1 MMHAQPAFADLPQNW
16 QDWIMDNL
24 ARGCSPLEMA
34 NNMARSGQ
42 YDLAVSRRTIDEA
55 LRLRSG
61 APAAANANANANA
74 SANAN
79 ANANVS
85 AAGDAGA
92 EAAQGLRGMPYIDIS
107 SNRIALPDREVELLF
122 VLKQPQVILLGN
134 VLSDEECDAIVAHC
148 GTRYTRSTVAAES
161 DGASVV
167 HEGRTSEMA
176 FIQRGEAEVAE
187 RVDRRLAALAHW
199 PIERSEPFQLQKYGP
214 TQEYRPHYDWLDPD
228 SAGHQSHLAR
238 GGQRLA
244 TFVLYLCDV
253 EQGGGTVFPTL
264 GLEVY
269 PKKGSALWF
278 LNTDRAHRPDSQTLH
293 GGAPVV
299 GGTKIIAN
307 KWLRQEH
314 YG

>member
-1 MMHAQPAFADLPQNW
+1 ME
-16 QDWIMDNL
+16 NL
-24 ARGCSPLEMA
+24 ERACNPLDMA
-34 NNMARSGQ
+34 NSMAASGQ
-42 YDLAVSRRTIDEA
+42 HSMAVARAAIDEA
-55 LRLRSG
+55 LALHAAEG
-61 APAAANANANANA
+61 QAPAASVFVAP
-74 SANAN
+74 
-79 ANANVS
+79 
-85 AAGDAGA
+85 
-92 EAAQGLRGMPYIDIS
+92 QQMPYIDLER
-107 SNRIALPDREVELLF
+107 NLIAVQDRMVEVLF
-122 VLKQPQVILLGN
+122 VLKQPQIILLGN

-148 GTRYTRSTVAAES
+148 GTRYTRSTVTGEA

-187 RVDRRLAALAHW
+187 RIEQRLAELAHW
-199 PIERSEPFQLQKYGP
+199 PAECGEPFQLQKYGV

-228 SAGHQSHLAR
+228 SSGHRSHLAR

-244 TFVLYLCDV
+244 TFILYLSDV
-253 EQGGGTVFPTL
+253 EQGGGTVFPGL

-278 LNTDRAHRPDSQTLH
+278 LNTDVNHQPDKQTLH

-299 GGTKIIAN
+299 SGTKIIAN
-307 KWLRQEH
+307 KWLRQGR